1 MDSIIDMNKFLSLN
15 SPQYIV
21 RGNDTLEK
29 ISDKTGMAVHALRK
43 INKIFGDSTIH
54 EGQVLNL
61 QVPYAIS
68 PSPPSSSSTST
79 PIVSDAVHDSLV
91 NPVRSVFNIPLE
103 NDIIKEDA
111 NILGD
116 DLITSA
122 IARRCQS
129 DDNLVARVNSFGI
142 GNGCSSSSSG
152 NGSHSEKSKDPLI
165 AAYESN
171 YELSEVYIDNNFSS
185 RILNSK
191 KLTLLNAY
199 LPVLHQ
205 CESWTLLYSL
215 YEHGAD
221 FGTFYNRVEG
231 YQKTIIV
238 VQADTNEIFG
248 GYATGEWKVNPLT
261 FGGTGQSF
269 LFKFID
275 DAMQHFGWTELNEF
289 FMRCAE
295 DQIAMGGGGDGFGFV
310 LDRDFITGGSSRC
323 DTFNNEPLTKSTS
336 GTFKIINVEIYGF
349 GSSLKKGYK
358 RN

>member
-1 MDSIIDMNKFLSLN
+1 MDSITDMAKFLSLD

-21 RGNDTLEK
+21 RGDDTLEK
-29 ISDKTGMAVHALRK
+29 ISDKTGITVHALRK
-43 INKIFGDSTIH
+43 INKILDNYTVH
-54 EGQVLNL
+54 EGQVLSL
-61 QVPYAIS
+61 QVPHVTTL
-68 PSPPSSSSTST
+68 SPPSSSSSSSTSMIGST
-79 PIVSDAVHDSLV
+79 GRDGFV
-91 NPVRSVFNIPLE
+91 NTIHSVFSAPFKNNKTKQNIKYPE
-103 NDIIKEDA
+103 SSSMN
-111 NILGD
+111 
-116 DLITSA
+116 S
-122 IARRCQS
+122 IAATRRCQS
-129 DDNLVARVNSFGI
+129 DDNLVAKVNSVGT
-142 GNGCSSSSSG
+142 SSSSSST
-152 NGSHSEKSKDPLI
+152 SHSEKIRDPLI

-171 YELSEVYIDNNFSS
+171 YELSEVHIENNFSS
-185 RILNSK
+185 QMLNSK

-238 VQADTNEIFG
+238 VQTDSNEIFG
-248 GYATGEWKVNPLT
+248 GYATGEWKINPLT

-269 LFKFID
+269 LFKFIE
-275 DAMQHFGWTELNEF
+275 DAMQHFGWTEANEF

-323 DTFNNEPLTKSTS
+323 ATFNNDPLTSSIS

-349 GSSLKKGYK
+349 GSSLKKGFK
-358 RN
+358 RK